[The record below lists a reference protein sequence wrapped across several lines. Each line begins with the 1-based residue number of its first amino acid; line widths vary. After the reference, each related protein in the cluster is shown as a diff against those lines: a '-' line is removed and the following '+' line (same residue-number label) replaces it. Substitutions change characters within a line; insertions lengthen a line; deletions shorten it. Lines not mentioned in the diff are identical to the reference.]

1 MGDIVRPQEPG
12 PELAATVETS
22 GPPAQRHTG
31 VEWVFLGSHGGLRA
45 GWSVLVFLGIF
56 AGLFIVT
63 GVFFAHFVHMDMHAP
78 LPPGVAL
85 ASEAWQ
91 FALVLIATWLMS
103 VFERRPLVF
112 YGYQG
117 RARAVR
123 FVSGALWGFA
133 AISALIFTLSR
144 MGYLTLDGRVLGGAT
159 IVRYGLAWGLV
170 FLLTGF
176 FEESLFR
183 GYLQFTLTRGIG
195 FWWGAL
201 VFAPLF
207 GLMHQS
213 NPGESPIGL
222 FSAAAVGLVF
232 CLSLWYTGSLWW
244 AVGFHAAW
252 DWGQSYFYG
261 SADSGVL
268 AQGHLLREHPV
279 GPILWSGGTTGPE
292 GSVLIVPLLVVV
304 VLAMWLWWGRRM
316 ESPFAGAGWR
326 PMRPRQSDEPER
338 SGTLPG
344 PQ

>member
-1 MGDIVRPQEPG
+1 VGEIVRPQESG
-12 PELAATVETS
+12 QELAATLETS
-22 GPPAQRHTG
+22 DIPVQPRSG
-31 VEWVFLGSHGGLRA
+31 VERVFLGSHGGLRA
-45 GWSVLVFLGIF
+45 GWSVLVFAGIF
-56 AGLFIVT
+56 GALLIVSAP
-63 GVFFAHFVHMDMHAP
+63 FLAHFVHMDITGP
-78 LPPGVAL
+78 LNPGVAL
-85 ASEAWQ
+85 VAEIWQ

-103 VFERRPLVF
+103 VFERKPLVF

-123 FVSGALWGFA
+123 FVFGALWGFA
-133 AISALIFTLSR
+133 AISAVVFTLSR
-144 MGYLTLDGRVLGGAT
+144 MGYLMLDGRALSGEA
-159 IVRYGLAWGLV
+159 ILRYGLLWGAV

-201 VFAPLF
+201 VFGLLF
-207 GLMHQS
+207 GVMHKA

-279 GPILWSGGTTGPE
+279 GPLLWSGGTTGPE
-292 GSVLIVPLLVVV
+292 GSMLIVPLLAVMA
-304 VLAMWLWWGRRM
+304 LAMWLWWGRRM
-316 ESPFAGAGWR
+316 ESPFAGAGWK
-326 PMRPRQSDEPER
+326 PMRLRPSDRSSATNQEPFN
-338 SGTLPG
+338 S
-344 PQ
+344 